1 MENGLCDWYSSLRRV
16 NGLVS
21 RTGPEDKKACWF
33 VGSGMHRSRDK
44 LRKGLNC
51 GKNINSIAM
60 FALGQTGSILRE
72 AKQGASIALLSF
84 LVKEKKTMII

>member
-1 MENGLCDWYSSLRRV
+1 
-16 NGLVS
+16 
-21 RTGPEDKKACWF
+21 
-33 VGSGMHRSRDK
+33 
-44 LRKGLNC
+44 
-51 GKNINSIAM
+51 M